1 MRTIHGNQTDNYTV
15 SNYRCLRNDDDM
27 SQVSYMQDTNGVVT
41 RRKKR
46 QIEDFEKASKR
57 VKPSAQ
63 REGFSTVP
71 NTTW

>member
-1 MRTIHGNQTDNYTV
+1 LDLENIYIE
-15 SNYRCLRNDDDM
+15 
-27 SQVSYMQDTNGVVT
+27 
-41 RRKKR
+41 
-46 QIEDFEKASKR
+46 IEDFEKASKR